1 MLAQRLIYSLLLSAF
16 CGSLAFAQTVK
27 SVPYKDGSHPYLVTD
42 QIKTPKAMLVMF
54 TGGEGSLN
62 LLRKNALS
70 GPNVLI
76 RMRASLEA
84 NGVKLL
90 YIDIPTVN
98 DFSRSSE
105 AYAQSVMRIIDQEKP
120 SGTPVFVAGIS
131 RGTISAANLA
141 ARSST
146 AGLIL
151 LSAVTGGTHDGT
163 VRDVPVEL
171 ITAPSLLILHR
182 QDGCVSSR
190 SEAALRTLANQM
202 NKSSSTVLLLAG
214 GNDEGEGT
222 RRAAACHPK
231 SFHGFNGIDDLLAS
245 HIFLWIE
252 SKI

>member
-1 MLAQRLIYSLLLSAF
+1 MLTQRLIYSLLFSVLCASH
-16 CGSLAFAQTVK
+16 SFAQTVK
-27 SVPYKDGSHPYLVTD
+27 TVPYKDGSHPYFVTD
-42 QIKTPKAMLVMF
+42 QTKAPKAMLVMF
-54 TGGEGSLN
+54 TGGEGNLN

-90 YIDIPTVN
+90 YVDIPTVK

-105 AYAQSVMRIIDQEKP
+105 EYAKSVMRIIDQEKTSDIP
-120 SGTPVFVAGIS
+120 IFVAGIS

-141 ARSST
+141 ARSPT
-146 AGLIL
+146 TGLIL
-151 LSAVTGGTHDGT
+151 MSTVTGGTHDGT
-163 VRDVPVEL
+163 VRDAPIEA

-190 SEAALRTLANQM
+190 SEGALRSLTDQM
-202 NKSSSTVLLLAG
+202 KKSSSTVLLMTG

-222 RRAAACHPK
+222 GRTAACHPK
-231 SFHGFNGIDDLLAS
+231 SFHGFNGIEDLLAS
-245 HIFLWIE
+245 QILLWIE